1 MTPEELIR
9 RLTQRALA
17 RNEGKI
23 ADPASF
29 LAGVDVGPPVVPHL
43 ALDAARP
50 TAILVSSVL
59 AHLAKPSEPA

>member
-29 LAGVDVGPPVVPHL
+29 LAGVDVGPPGVGFIREPHL
-43 ALDAARP
+43 LHRARQ
-50 TAILVSSVL
+50 
-59 AHLAKPSEPA
+59 EQPAGP